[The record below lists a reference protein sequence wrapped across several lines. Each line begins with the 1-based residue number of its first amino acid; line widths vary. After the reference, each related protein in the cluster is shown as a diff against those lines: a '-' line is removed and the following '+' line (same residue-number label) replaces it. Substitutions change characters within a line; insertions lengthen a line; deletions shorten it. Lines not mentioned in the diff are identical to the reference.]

1 MAYDDVEGDELDGD
15 VMGFDVVGDELDG
28 DDVVGV
34 VKVNPRTGRKS
45 IVRVPR
51 QRAAT
56 NAIQVRKP
64 SWRKDQIA
72 PGVQRPDEGMVPLP
86 LVGQAGATPGLF
98 AVGLSQITF
107 QGQLQKP
114 YRAER
119 LLTSTVRNTATAVGR
134 LLGVLYVGT
143 DREQTRGCPCLPD
156 EWKRY
161 HPFVRALN
169 TRRDLVFPPRRFA
182 DLNRVRGCPLP
193 GNSNNR
199 FAASS
204 GVYLHNADHVVAV
217 QFVPNHVKTHD
228 VAVQLVAFYVVVC
241 HRSVL
246 SSGIN
251 PR

>member
-1 MAYDDVEGDELDGD
+1 MAYDDVEGDELEGD

-51 QRAAT
+51 QKARSMALPA
-56 NAIQVRKP
+56 KP
-64 SWRKDQIA
+64 SWRKDQMA

-114 YRAER
+114 FRAER
-119 LLTSTVRNTATAVGR
+119 LLTSTIRNTATAVGR

-143 DREQTRGCPCLPD
+143 DLQQAEIAGWDIELLGQPGSFGTRLTCQAAEPGVMIRLVVTCVP
-156 EWKRY
+156 
-161 HPFVRALN
+161 ALSVALDTIQCN
-169 TRRDLVFPPRRFA
+169 VLF
-182 DLNRVRGCPLP
+182 LGRVI
-193 GNSNNR
+193 
-199 FAASS
+199 
-204 GVYLHNADHVVAV
+204 H
-217 QFVPNHVKTHD
+217 
-228 VAVQLVAFYVVVC
+228 
-241 HRSVL
+241 
-246 SSGIN
+246 
-251 PR
+251 

>member
-28 DDVVGV
+28 DDVVGI

-51 QRAAT
+51 QRPQQ
-56 NAIQVRKP
+56 NAIAVRKP
-64 SWRKDQIA
+64 NWRKDQIA

-119 LLTSTVRNTATAVGR
+119 LLTSTIRNTATAVGR

-143 DREQTRGCPCLPD
+143 DLQQAEIAGWDIELIGQPGSFGTRLTCQAAEPGVMIRLVVTCTP
-156 EWKRY
+156 
-161 HPFVRALN
+161 AL
-169 TRRDLVFPPRRFA
+169 
-182 DLNRVRGCPLP
+182 
-193 GNSNNR
+193 S
-199 FAASS
+199 
-204 GVYLHNADHVVAV
+204 VALDTIQANV
-217 QFVPNHVKTHD
+217 MFLGRIIH
-228 VAVQLVAFYVVVC
+228 
-241 HRSVL
+241 
-246 SSGIN
+246 
-251 PR
+251 

>member
-107 QGQLQKP
+107 MGQLQKP

-143 DREQTRGCPCLPD
+143 DLQQAEIAGWDIELIGQPGSFGTRLTCQAAEPGVMIRLVVTCQP
-156 EWKRY
+156 
-161 HPFVRALN
+161 ALSTQGDTIQAN
-169 TRRDLVFPPRRFA
+169 VMFLGRII
-182 DLNRVRGCPLP
+182 
-193 GNSNNR
+193 
-199 FAASS
+199 
-204 GVYLHNADHVVAV
+204 H
-217 QFVPNHVKTHD
+217 
-228 VAVQLVAFYVVVC
+228 
-241 HRSVL
+241 
-246 SSGIN
+246 
-251 PR
+251 